1 MNSLEWSGGMERW
14 TGLLEWSTGATEW
27 STGVGVANF
36 VHLPASNFKLFE
48 ALNTAGSHAGN
59 SSTICQGL
67 ATNYLGM
74 MDNERSD
81 VGLLTIVS
89 KTWRTLGRLGI
100 VTVAEYLSAIY
111 YVRMEWDSG
120 S

>member
-1 MNSLEWSGGMERW
+1 MERW
-14 TGLLEWSTGATEW
+14 TGLPEWSTGATEW

-74 MDNERSD
+74 TDNKHSD
-81 VGLLTIVS
+81 VGLLIIGS
-89 KTWRTLGRLGI
+89 KTWRTQRRPGI
-100 VTVAEYLSAIY
+100 VTMAEYLSAIIMSEWNGTPG
-111 YVRMEWDSG
+111 VR
-120 S
+120 

>member
-1 MNSLEWSGGMERW
+1 MNS
-14 TGLLEWSTGATEW
+14 LEWSTGATEW
-27 STGVGVANF
+27 RTGVGVANF

-48 ALNTAGSHAGN
+48 TLNTAGSHAGN

-74 MDNERSD
+74 MDNKRSD
-81 VGLLTIVS
+81 VGLLTIGS
-89 KTWRTLGRLGI
+89 KTWRTQRRPGI
-100 VTVAEYLSAIY
+100 VTMAEYLSAIY

>member
-1 MNSLEWSGGMERW
+1 MDWTTQSGVHAG
-14 TGLLEWSTGATEW
+14 TTEW

-74 MDNERSD
+74 MDAQTSGCLPLEVKLGEPKDARVLSPWQSICQLYIMSEWN
-81 VGLLTIVS
+81 G
-89 KTWRTLGRLGI
+89 TLG
-100 VTVAEYLSAIY
+100 
-111 YVRMEWDSG
+111 VR
-120 S
+120 

>member
-1 MNSLEWSGGMERW
+1 MERW
-14 TGLLEWSTGATEW
+14 TGLLEWSTG
-27 STGVGVANF
+27 VGVANF
-36 VHLPASNFKLFE
+36 LHLPASNFKLFE

-111 YVRMEWDSG
+111 YVRMEWDS
-120 S
+120 SS